1 VDIIL
6 GGWQIVPAVNIQ
18 SGFPLAVIQADNT
31 GTLSG
36 VQRPNL
42 VQGADF
48 ATSGNFEDRLASADH
63 PGARWLNPA
72 AFSAAPANT
81 YGNAPRTITDL
92 RSPMQHNVDAS
103 FAKNFRFGTKSAQI
117 RIEMLNLLND
127 PLVSALNGRNT
138 FSTGSATF
146 GGIAVQRGFMRIT
159 QLMFRFSF

>member
-1 VDIIL
+1 M
-6 GGWQIVPAVNIQ
+6 PAVNIQ